1 MDKWKKKN
9 TEDAYKEG
17 LYTQFFEAEA
27 YIYLLEKLTIKLY
40 NSGLKRPDYKCFF
53 VLFYLL

>member
-1 MDKWKKKN
+1 MKKKKN